1 MNTIEKAIA
10 LVIVLVFVWVALKKA
25 PTKAYS
31 YRCAVLSLCAVA
43 SVAIGGVGANDIFLV
58 VIGCAL
64 MEVISF
70 AVDATKKKNS
80 S

>member
-31 YRCAVLSLCAVA
+31 YRCAVLSLWAVA
-43 SVAIGGVGANDIFLV
+43 SVAIGGG
-58 VIGCAL
+58 
-64 MEVISF
+64 EERTISSWSLLG
-70 AVDATKKKNS
+70 VH
-80 S
+80 

>member
-31 YRCAVLSLCAVA
+31 YRCAVLSLWAVA
-43 SVAIGGVGANDIFLV
+43 SVAIGG
-58 VIGCAL
+58 
-64 MEVISF
+64 EERTISSWSLLG
-70 AVDATKKKNS
+70 VH
-80 S
+80 

>member
-31 YRCAVLSLCAVA
+31 YRCAVLSLWAVA
-43 SVAIGGVGANDIFLV
+43 SVAIGGGRSEQYLLGRYWVCIDGSD
-58 VIGCAL
+58 
-64 MEVISF
+64 
-70 AVDATKKKNS
+70 
-80 S
+80 